1 MNLTRGS
8 LAQPAVLAV
17 VVAIVV
23 LFGALAWRSLPIQL
37 LPETTRPVIT
47 VFNSWPQAAPADM
60 ESVIVEPQEAV
71 LRRVAGLR
79 EINSDINQGF
89 GSISLQF
96 ELGANMDQALINVIS
111 ALNQAPPR
119 PLDANEPVV
128 FSGASGGNG
137 QLVAS
142 ILIRPAPGNPDQ
154 DIYGTRYQSVIADQV
169 EPRLARIPGVAAV
182 QLNSQRARQVQ
193 IRFDPYRAAAL
204 GIPISAIASAV
215 SQSADSS
222 GGFADVGRR
231 QYTVRVVGQYDVERL
246 GQLIVAWNDGRPVQL
261 SEVADVSL
269 GLTDPAGISIR
280 NGYPSFYITMQRS
293 NDANSVTIMDETR
306 AALAELNDG
315 VLREAGLVADLSF
328 DSSVYVRR
336 ALSLVQGNLV
346 LGMLLALGILWFF
359 LRDRR
364 SIAVIALI
372 VPVSLLGAL
381 LAVQLFGLS
390 LNVIS
395 LAGLAFAVG
404 LVMDAGIIVQENILR
419 FRGDGE
425 APERAV
431 LHGAEQVKGAL
442 FAATMTTIAVFVP
455 VLFLD
460 GVEGQLFRDLAL
472 TISAAVVASMLA
484 ALTVIPVL
492 SRRWLVRS
500 DLADPHE
507 HWWTALARGAV
518 RATDTPVRRWGLIA
532 ATIVVPAVIAI
543 AIKPTADFLPSA
555 RADAANVFFNLPAG
569 INQKVFEEELGRE
582 LIARLKPYMDHE
594 REPYIRG
601 YNLSMNSAFN
611 ILFLYPEKPEETERW
626 IELLRGD
633 LLKGIPDVQAFTV
646 RASLLGIG
654 LETGRSISVDLRG
667 SDVGALM
674 SAAAKGAELVGE
686 RIPGAIVRPV
696 PGASMAEPQL
706 EVVPRER
713 RIVEAGLNPQD
724 LARAVRA
731 MTGGLFVSEY
741 FDGND
746 RYDVIL
752 RSERWSDPAQL
763 AALPVSTPLAGPQT
777 IGELADIRRSVGPTQ
792 LRRVNGQRTISL
804 VVVPPDT
811 MTVEDALGVLREE
824 LGPQIQAL
832 LPAGATIA
840 YRGSADQLE
849 DALTQMVKNFALA
862 LLVLV
867 MIMAAIFRSIRDALI
882 VLLVMPLALSG
893 GLIALWL
900 LNLVTYQSLDML
912 TMIGF
917 IILLGLVVN
926 NAILL
931 VAETRFGLAAGMSL
945 RDAVEASL
953 RVRARPVYMSTL
965 TSLFGMLPLM
975 LMPGTG
981 SDIYR
986 GLATVIVGGML
997 FSAAFTLLLMPALL
1011 RIGEGR
1017 SLLAT
1022 ARMRFFQTA
1031 PAEGTP

>member
-1 MNLTRGS
+1 MNPTRGS

-17 VVAIVV
+17 VVALVV

-37 LPETTRPVIT
+37 LPETSRPVIT
-47 VFNSWPQAAPADM
+47 VFNGWPQAAPADL
-60 ESVIVEPQEAV
+60 EATIIEPQEAL
-71 LRRVAGLR
+71 LRRVPGLR
-79 EINSDINQGF
+79 EVNSNINQGS
-89 GSISLQF
+89 GAITLEF
-96 ELGANMDQALINVIS
+96 ELGADMDQALINVIS

-119 PLDANEPVV
+119 PLDADEPVV
-128 FSGASGGNG
+128 FSGAAGSNG

-142 ILIRPAPGNPDQ
+142 ILIRPLPDNPDQ
-154 DIYGTRYQSVIADQV
+154 DIYGTRYQAVIADQV

-204 GIPISAIASAV
+204 GIPIPAIAGAV
-215 SQSADSS
+215 AQSADASA
-222 GGFADVGRR
+222 GFADVGRR
-231 QYTVRVVGQYDVERL
+231 QYTVRVLGQYDVERI
-246 GQLIVAWNDGRPVQL
+246 GQLIVAWNEGRPVQL
-261 SEVADVSL
+261 SEVAEVSM

-293 NDANSVTIMDETR
+293 NDANSVAIMDETR
-306 AALAELNDG
+306 LALEELNAG

-336 ALSLVQGNLV
+336 ALDLLQGNLL
-346 LGMLLALGILWFF
+346 LGIALALGILWFF

-364 SIAVIALI
+364 SILVIATI

-381 LAVQLFGLS
+381 VVVQLFGLS

-404 LVMDAGIIVQENILR
+404 LVMDAGIVVQENILR
-419 FRGDGE
+419 FRQEGE

-431 LHGAEQVKGAL
+431 LHGADQVKGAL

-472 TISAAVVASMLA
+472 TMSAAVVASMLA

-500 DLADPHE
+500 DAADPHA
-507 HWWTALARGAV
+507 HWWDALARTAV
-518 RATDTPVRRWGLIA
+518 RVTDRPAWRWGWIV
-532 ATIVVPAVIAI
+532 ATIVVPAAVAI

-569 INQKVFEEELGRE
+569 VNQRAFEEELGAE
-582 LIARLKPYMDHE
+582 IIARLKPYMD
-594 REPYIRG
+594 RAQEPYIRG

-633 LLKGIPDVQAFTV
+633 LLKGIPDLQAFTV

-674 SAAAKGAELVGE
+674 AAAAKGAELVGG
-686 RIPGAIVRPV
+686 RLPGAIVRPV
-696 PGASMAEPQL
+696 PGTTMAEPQL

-713 RIVEAGLNPQD
+713 RLVEAGLNPQD

-746 RYDVIL
+746 RFDVVM
-752 RSERWSDPAQL
+752 RSERWSDPAEL
-763 AALPVSTPLAGPQT
+763 AALPVWTPLAGPQT

-804 VVVPPDT
+804 VVVPPDD
-811 MTVEDALGVLREE
+811 MTVEDALQVLREE
-824 LGPQIQAL
+824 LGPQIQAM
-832 LPAGATIA
+832 LPSGASIA

-849 DALTQMVKNFALA
+849 GALADMVKNFALA
-862 LLVLV
+862 LLVLL
-867 MIMAAIFRSIRDALI
+867 MIMAAIFRSLRDACT
-882 VLLVMPLALSG
+882 VMLVMPLALSG
-893 GLIALWL
+893 GLIGLWL

-931 VAETRFGLAAGMSL
+931 VAETRFGLAAGLSL

-965 TSLFGMLPLM
+965 TTLFGMLPLVV
-975 LMPGTG
+975 MPGTG

-997 FSAAFTLLLMPALL
+997 FSAAFTLFLMPALL
-1011 RIGEGR
+1011 RLGEG
-1017 SLLAT
+1017 SGLAWR
-1022 ARMRFFQTA
+1022 ARFFRTA
-1031 PAEGTP
+1031 IAEGTP

>member
-1 MNLTRGS
+1 MNITRAS
-8 LAQPAVLAV
+8 LDQPAVLAV
-17 VVAIVV
+17 VLAIVA

-47 VFNSWPQAAPADM
+47 VFNGWPQAAPADL
-60 ESVIVEPQEAV
+60 EATIIEPQEAV
-71 LRRVAGLR
+71 LRRVPGVR
-79 EINSDINQGF
+79 EINSNINQGS
-89 GSISLQF
+89 GSISLEF
-96 ELGANMDQALINVIS
+96 ELGADMDQALINVIS

-119 PLDANEPVV
+119 PLDADEPVV
-128 FSGASGGNG
+128 FSGASGGAG

-142 ILIRPAPGNPDQ
+142 ILIRPLPDNPDQ
-154 DIYGTRYQSVIADQV
+154 DVYGKRYQSVIADQV
-169 EPRLARIPGVAAV
+169 EPRLARTPGVAAV
-182 QLNSQRARQVQ
+182 QLNSQRNQQVQ

-204 GIPISAIASAV
+204 GIPISSIAAAV

-222 GGFADVGRR
+222 SGFADVGRR
-231 QYTVRVVGQYDVERL
+231 QYTVRVVGQYDVDRL

-261 SEVADVSL
+261 SEIADVSL
-269 GLTDPAGISIR
+269 GLTDPFGISIR
-280 NGYPSFYITMQRS
+280 NGYPSFYITMQRN
-293 NDANSVTIMDETR
+293 NDANSVAIMDETR
-306 AALAELNDG
+306 IALAELNAG
-315 VLREAGLVADLSF
+315 VLAEAGLTADLSF

-336 ALSLVQGNLV
+336 ALDLVQGNLV

-419 FRGDGE
+419 FRADGE

-431 LHGAEQVKGAL
+431 LHGADQVKGAL
-442 FAATMTTIAVFVP
+442 FAATVTTIAVFVP

-500 DLADPHE
+500 DLADPHA
-507 HWWTALARGAV
+507 HWWAALARTAV
-518 RATDTPVRRWGLIA
+518 RITDRSGWRWGVIV
-532 ATIVVPAVIAI
+532 ATIVLPAMIAV
-543 AIKPTADFLPSA
+543 AIKPSADFLPSA
-555 RADAANVFFNLPAG
+555 RADAANVFFSMPAG
-569 INQKVFEEELGRE
+569 VNQKVFEEELGAEIIR
-582 LIARLKPYMDHE
+582 RLKPYMDRE
-594 REPYIRG
+594 LEPYIRG

-611 ILFLYPEKPEETERW
+611 ILFLYPENPDETERW

-633 LLKGIPDVQAFTV
+633 LLAGIPDVQTFTV

-674 SAAAKGAELVGE
+674 AAAAQGVGMIGE
-686 RIPGAIVRPV
+686 RMPGAIVRPV

-746 RYDVIL
+746 RFDVVL
-752 RSERWSDPAQL
+752 RSERWTDPAQL
-763 AALPVSTPLAGPQT
+763 AALPIWTPLAGPQT
-777 IGELADIRRSVGPTQ
+777 IGELADIRRGVGPTQ

-804 VVVPPDT
+804 VVVPPDH
-811 MTVEDALGVLREE
+811 MTVEDALTILRDEM
-824 LGPQIQAL
+824 GPKLQAL
-832 LPAGATIA
+832 LPPSSTIA

-849 DALTQMVKNFALA
+849 DALTQMVQNFFLA

-867 MIMAAIFRSIRDALI
+867 MIMAAIFGSIRDALT
-882 VLLVMPLALSG
+882 VVLVMPLALSG
-893 GLIALWL
+893 GLIGLWL

-931 VAETRFGLAAGMSL
+931 VSETRYGQAAGMHL

-953 RVRARPVYMSTL
+953 RLRARPVYMSTL

-997 FSAAFTLLLMPALL
+997 FSAAFTLFLMPAML
-1011 RIGEGR
+1011 RLGDGR
-1017 SLLAT
+1017 GFAALA
-1022 ARMRFFQTA
+1022 RLRPFRSA
-1031 PAEGTP
+1031 PAQGTP